1 MSLLASMDPG
11 INFNGNFSIHKKL
24 FIVGTAVK
32 NTFGSFILKNAAE
45 NCLKNLLNTSLP
57 TLGDQLSPENHLRLL
72 WNRSSQ
78 YLGTDLVSVN
88 MSNMSIKI
96 NLTFVV
102 SVAPQQ
108 EQDNDENCDSQSCSH
123 SNYHEFMT
131 IRS

>member
-1 MSLLASMDPG
+1 MDPG

-45 NCLKNLLNTSLP
+45 NCLKNLLNTSFPGLR
-57 TLGDQLSPENHLRLL
+57 DQLRPENHLRLL

-78 YLGTDLVSVN
+78 YLGTELVSEN
-88 MSNMSIKI
+88 MSWEI

-108 EQDNDENCDSQSCSH
+108 EQDNDENCDSQSCCH

>member
-57 TLGDQLSPENHLRLL
+57 GFRDQLRPENHLSLL

-78 YLGTDLVSVN
+78 YLGKVLVSA
-88 MSNMSIKI
+88 NMSII
-96 NLTFVV
+96 NLTFV

-108 EQDNDENCDSQSCSH
+108 EQDNDENCDRQSCMSLQL
-123 SNYHEFMT
+123 S
-131 IRS
+131 

>member
-1 MSLLASMDPG
+1 MSLFASVDPG
-11 INFNGNFSIHKKL
+11 KNFNGKSSYSWHCC
-24 FIVGTAVK
+24 
-32 NTFGSFILKNAAE
+32 E

-57 TLGDQLSPENHLRLL
+57 GLGEQLRPENHLNLL

-78 YLGTDLVSVN
+78 YLGTDLVSAN
-88 MSNMSIKI
+88 MSWEI

-108 EQDNDENCDSQSCSH
+108 EQDNDENCDRQSCSH